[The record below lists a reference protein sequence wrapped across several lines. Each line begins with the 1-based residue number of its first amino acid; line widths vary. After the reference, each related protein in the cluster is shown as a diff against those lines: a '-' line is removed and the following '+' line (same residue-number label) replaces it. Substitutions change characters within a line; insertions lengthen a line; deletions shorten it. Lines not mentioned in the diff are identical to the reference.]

1 MIRSPSE
8 THVTTM
14 LDVEPDGFSSA
25 TCPLCQTTH
34 SFMAH
39 DALEAGASWYCAR
52 CGQHWTASRLRAVSG
67 YAAWVARH
75 G

>member
-1 MIRSPSE
+1 MIRSPSAA
-8 THVTTM
+8 HVTTM
-14 LDVEPDGFSSA
+14 LDVEPDGISSL

-34 SFMAH
+34 SSLTHEAVEGGAH
-39 DALEAGASWYCAR
+39 WWCAR
-52 CGQHWTASRLRAVSG
+52 CGQHWTAHRLRAVSG